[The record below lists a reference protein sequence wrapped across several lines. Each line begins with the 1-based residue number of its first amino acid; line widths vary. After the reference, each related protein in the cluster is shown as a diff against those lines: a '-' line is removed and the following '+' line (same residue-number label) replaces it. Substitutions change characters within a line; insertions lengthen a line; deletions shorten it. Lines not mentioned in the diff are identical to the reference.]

1 MPVSPHCIAR
11 MAARAIKPKCR
22 RTRHCTSGAVA
33 KPAAR
38 RLACGAPSLC
48 MLVEIGTTRSVQS
61 YIQQAPFLH
70 MNACA
75 CAGSLLIPKSHWQC
89 ELPGQSS
96 SRIAS
101 CPADLQ
107 VAWQVAGPVWQVA
120 YQVAWQVALCVV
132 SAQVAP
138 HRTRKLLIKLLIKLH
153 WGWVRPPQV
162 AMHFL
167 NGRQV
172 AYQVADPSTQVA
184 KSRLLSCTLSCFLSC
199 WRFLKSDAS
208 CSDSGASCCSS
219 GRELLS
225 LLQMQLAVQLGL

>member
-61 YIQQAPFLH
+61 YIQQAPFMR

-75 CAGSLLIPKSHWQC
+75 CAGSLLIPKSHALAMRAARQILKSHC
-89 ELPGQSS
+89 KLPRQSP

-107 VAWQVAGPVWQVA
+107 VAWQVAGPVRQVA
-120 YQVAWQVALCVV
+120 YQVARQVALCVV

-184 KSRLLSCTLSCFLSC
+184 NSRLLSCTLSCLSSC

-208 CSDSGASCCSS
+208 CCNLGASC
-219 GRELLS
+219 
-225 LLQMQLAVQLGL
+225 